1 MSLEQQS
8 LCWVVNLP
16 QRKDRRKS
24 IIQTFQ
30 KERHLPFE
38 FVSPVPIQKDQS
50 VFGRRFS
57 KMKVHYQLA

>member
-38 FVSPVPIQKDQS
+38 FVSPVPHPKGSVSLWKTIQQIK
-50 VFGRRFS
+50 
-57 KMKVHYQLA
+57 